1 MAPALGPSHRF
12 IVKGDIV
19 NDLLKGIGNVVN
31 PKRVFRELTDF
42 KPGEFVLIAV
52 MLLAQLVSFFVSKD
66 FRGRLNWSDFRPMHR
81 VQSHSRRPWATDQLS
96 VGLHRL
102 CHLADRCHHEP
113 SRRRHLRSDLLRH
126 HAVRR
131 RMGVAAPA

>member
-42 KPGEFVLIAV
+42 KPGEFHAV
-52 MLLAQLVSFFVSKD
+52 GAVGVIL
-66 FRGRLNWSDFRPMHR
+66 R
-81 VQSHSRRPWATDQLS
+81 VQRFS
-96 VGLHRL
+96 
-102 CHLADRCHHEP
+102 
-113 SRRRHLRSDLLRH
+113 
-126 HAVRR
+126 
-131 RMGVAAPA
+131 AAG

>member
-1 MAPALGPSHRF
+1 MAPALGLSHRF
-12 IVKGDIV
+12 IAKGDIV

-66 FRGRLNWSDFRPMHR
+66 FPRQVEL
-81 VQSHSRRPWATDQLS
+81 V
-96 VGLHRL
+96 
-102 CHLADRCHHEP
+102 
-113 SRRRHLRSDLLRH
+113 
-126 HAVRR
+126 
-131 RMGVAAPA
+131 

>member
-31 PKRVFRELTDF
+31 PKRVFHELTDF

-66 FRGRLNWSDFRPMHR
+66 FPRQVEL
-81 VQSHSRRPWATDQLS
+81 V
-96 VGLHRL
+96 
-102 CHLADRCHHEP
+102 
-113 SRRRHLRSDLLRH
+113 
-126 HAVRR
+126 
-131 RMGVAAPA
+131 

>member
-12 IVKGDIV
+12 IVKGDIVKGDIV

-31 PKRVFRELTDF
+31 PKREFRELTDF

-66 FRGRLNWSDFRPMHR
+66 FPRQVEL
-81 VQSHSRRPWATDQLS
+81 V
-96 VGLHRL
+96 
-102 CHLADRCHHEP
+102 
-113 SRRRHLRSDLLRH
+113 
-126 HAVRR
+126 
-131 RMGVAAPA
+131 

>member
-12 IVKGDIV
+12 IVKRDIV

-42 KPGEFVLIAV
+42 KPGEFVLITV

-66 FRGRLNWSDFRPMHR
+66 FPRQVEL
-81 VQSHSRRPWATDQLS
+81 V
-96 VGLHRL
+96 
-102 CHLADRCHHEP
+102 
-113 SRRRHLRSDLLRH
+113 
-126 HAVRR
+126 
-131 RMGVAAPA
+131 

>member
-42 KPGEFVLIAV
+42 KPGEFVLITV

-66 FRGRLNWSDFRPMHR
+66 FPRQVELVWFPAYASCSISF
-81 VQSHSRRPWATDQLS
+81 SST
-96 VGLHRL
+96 VG
-102 CHLADRCHHEP
+102 D
-113 SRRRHLRSDLLRH
+113 
-126 HAVRR
+126 
-131 RMGVAAPA
+131 

>member
-12 IVKGDIV
+12 IVKVDIV

-42 KPGEFVLIAV
+42 KPGEFVLITV

-66 FRGRLNWSDFRPMHR
+66 FPRQVEL
-81 VQSHSRRPWATDQLS
+81 V
-96 VGLHRL
+96 
-102 CHLADRCHHEP
+102 
-113 SRRRHLRSDLLRH
+113 
-126 HAVRR
+126 
-131 RMGVAAPA
+131 

>member
-12 IVKGDIV
+12 TVKGDIV

-66 FRGRLNWSDFRPMHR
+66 FPRQVEL
-81 VQSHSRRPWATDQLS
+81 V
-96 VGLHRL
+96 
-102 CHLADRCHHEP
+102 
-113 SRRRHLRSDLLRH
+113 
-126 HAVRR
+126 
-131 RMGVAAPA
+131 

>member
-52 MLLAQLVSFFVSKD
+52 ILLAQLVSFFVSKD
-66 FRGRLNWSDFRPMHR
+66 FS
-81 VQSHSRRPWATDQLS
+81 
-96 VGLHRL
+96 
-102 CHLADRCHHEP
+102 
-113 SRRRHLRSDLLRH
+113 
-126 HAVRR
+126 
-131 RMGVAAPA
+131 AAG

>member
-31 PKRVFRELTDF
+31 PKRVFRKLTDF

-66 FRGRLNWSDFRPMHR
+66 FPRQVEL
-81 VQSHSRRPWATDQLS
+81 V
-96 VGLHRL
+96 
-102 CHLADRCHHEP
+102 
-113 SRRRHLRSDLLRH
+113 
-126 HAVRR
+126 
-131 RMGVAAPA
+131 

>member
-42 KPGEFVLIAV
+42 KPGELITP
-52 MLLAQLVSFFVSKD
+52 D
-66 FRGRLNWSDFRPMHR
+66 FLRTFGFR
-81 VQSHSRRPWATDQLS
+81 V
-96 VGLHRL
+96 
-102 CHLADRCHHEP
+102 
-113 SRRRHLRSDLLRH
+113 
-126 HAVRR
+126 
-131 RMGVAAPA
+131 

>member
-1 MAPALGPSHRF
+1 MAPALGLSHRF

-42 KPGEFVLIAV
+42 KPGEFVLITV

-66 FRGRLNWSDFRPMHR
+66 FPRQVEL
-81 VQSHSRRPWATDQLS
+81 V
-96 VGLHRL
+96 
-102 CHLADRCHHEP
+102 
-113 SRRRHLRSDLLRH
+113 
-126 HAVRR
+126 
-131 RMGVAAPA
+131 

>member
-1 MAPALGPSHRF
+1 MKYAQHRDTPSPNTYSYTDHKWGYDAPALGPSHRF

-66 FRGRLNWSDFRPMHR
+66 FPRQVEL
-81 VQSHSRRPWATDQLS
+81 V
-96 VGLHRL
+96 
-102 CHLADRCHHEP
+102 
-113 SRRRHLRSDLLRH
+113 
-126 HAVRR
+126 
-131 RMGVAAPA
+131 

>member
-52 MLLAQLVSFFVSKD
+52 MLSFFVSKD
-66 FRGRLNWSDFRPMHR
+66 FPRQVEL
-81 VQSHSRRPWATDQLS
+81 V
-96 VGLHRL
+96 
-102 CHLADRCHHEP
+102 
-113 SRRRHLRSDLLRH
+113 
-126 HAVRR
+126 
-131 RMGVAAPA
+131 

>member
-42 KPGEFVLIAV
+42 KPGEFVLITV
-52 MLLAQLVSFFVSKD
+52 MLLAQSVSFFGCGSASLIVRKKTSMRK
-66 FRGRLNWSDFRPMHR
+66 SMPAC
-81 VQSHSRRPWATDQLS
+81 SHGGKAFS
-96 VGLHRL
+96 
-102 CHLADRCHHEP
+102 P
-113 SRRRHLRSDLLRH
+113 SSQ
-126 HAVRR
+126 
-131 RMGVAAPA
+131 PS

>member
-1 MAPALGPSHRF
+1 MAPALGPTHRF
-12 IVKGDIV
+12 IVKGDIVKGDIV

-66 FRGRLNWSDFRPMHR
+66 FPRQVEL
-81 VQSHSRRPWATDQLS
+81 V
-96 VGLHRL
+96 
-102 CHLADRCHHEP
+102 
-113 SRRRHLRSDLLRH
+113 
-126 HAVRR
+126 
-131 RMGVAAPA
+131 

>member
-19 NDLLKGIGNVVN
+19 KGDIVNDLLKRIGNVVN

-66 FRGRLNWSDFRPMHR
+66 FPRQVEL
-81 VQSHSRRPWATDQLS
+81 V
-96 VGLHRL
+96 
-102 CHLADRCHHEP
+102 
-113 SRRRHLRSDLLRH
+113 
-126 HAVRR
+126 
-131 RMGVAAPA
+131 

>member
-66 FRGRLNWSDFRPMHR
+66 FPRQVELVCFPAYALCSISF
-81 VQSHSRRPWATDQLS
+81 SST
-96 VGLHRL
+96 VG
-102 CHLADRCHHEP
+102 D
-113 SRRRHLRSDLLRH
+113 
-126 HAVRR
+126 
-131 RMGVAAPA
+131 

>member
-42 KPGEFVLIAV
+42 KPGGVCPDRGHAV
-52 MLLAQLVSFFVSKD
+52 GAVGVIL
-66 FRGRLNWSDFRPMHR
+66 R
-81 VQSHSRRPWATDQLS
+81 VQRFS
-96 VGLHRL
+96 
-102 CHLADRCHHEP
+102 
-113 SRRRHLRSDLLRH
+113 
-126 HAVRR
+126 
-131 RMGVAAPA
+131 AAG

>member
-31 PKRVFRELTDF
+31 PKRVFRELTYF
-42 KPGEFVLIAV
+42 KPGEFVLITV

-66 FRGRLNWSDFRPMHR
+66 FPRQVEL
-81 VQSHSRRPWATDQLS
+81 V
-96 VGLHRL
+96 
-102 CHLADRCHHEP
+102 
-113 SRRRHLRSDLLRH
+113 
-126 HAVRR
+126 
-131 RMGVAAPA
+131 

>member
-12 IVKGDIV
+12 IVKGDIVKGDIV

-31 PKRVFRELTDF
+31 PKRGFRELTDF

-66 FRGRLNWSDFRPMHR
+66 FPRQVEL
-81 VQSHSRRPWATDQLS
+81 V
-96 VGLHRL
+96 
-102 CHLADRCHHEP
+102 
-113 SRRRHLRSDLLRH
+113 
-126 HAVRR
+126 
-131 RMGVAAPA
+131 

>member
-1 MAPALGPSHRF
+1 MVCSTRSIATLRPQILIVILTISRATMAPALGPSHRF

-42 KPGEFVLIAV
+42 KPGEFVLITV

-66 FRGRLNWSDFRPMHR
+66 FPRQVEL
-81 VQSHSRRPWATDQLS
+81 V
-96 VGLHRL
+96 
-102 CHLADRCHHEP
+102 
-113 SRRRHLRSDLLRH
+113 
-126 HAVRR
+126 
-131 RMGVAAPA
+131 

>member
-1 MAPALGPSHRF
+1 M
-12 IVKGDIV
+12 

-102 CHLADRCHHEP
+102 RHLADRCHHEP
-113 SRRRHLRSDLLRH
+113 SLGDIF
-126 HAVRR
+126 AQIFYVT
-131 RMGVAAPA
+131 MQFVGVWVWQRQLDRQEKKRV